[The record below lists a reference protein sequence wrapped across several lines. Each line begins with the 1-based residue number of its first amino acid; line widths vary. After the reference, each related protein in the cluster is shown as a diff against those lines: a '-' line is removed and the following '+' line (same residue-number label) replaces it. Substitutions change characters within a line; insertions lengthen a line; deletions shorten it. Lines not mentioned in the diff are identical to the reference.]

1 MARKDHG
8 REGSSAVEPQGPL
21 LDEHETARYL
31 GFSESWLRKRRMT
44 GDLKGKNKG
53 KKLSPGPKFIRSGRT
68 IRYAKAALDEWI
80 HEHRNQLGASA

>member
-1 MARKDHG
+1 M
-8 REGSSAVEPQGPL
+8 EPQGPL

-44 GDLKGKNKG
+44 GDLKGRT
-53 KKLSPGPKFIRSGRT
+53 PGPAFIRSGRT
-68 IRYAKAALDEWI
+68 IRYPKRALDEWI